1 MKAIT
6 AGGFKCGER
15 GADFMK
21 SNRGVF
27 LLVLSLYSLMT
38 PILPSLATPPAP
50 SSSPPTSSSSLL
62 ILLQQRGAPVVC
74 VTVDPCKEDRS
85 NISPPV
91 YEAFHWGLADMMIGA
106 DGRTGAPGFEV
117 CNRQRWL

>member
-1 MKAIT
+1 MKAIS
-6 AGGFKCGER
+6 ARSVLRLG
-15 GADFMK
+15 
-21 SNRGVF
+21 NRAALLF
-27 LLVLSLYSLMT
+27 LQSVLSLHYLMI
-38 PILPSLATPPAP
+38 PLAHFPCPRHPPP

-62 ILLQQRGAPVVC
+62 HLLLLSQRRGAPVVC

-91 YEAFHWGLADMMIGA
+91 YEAFRWGLTDMMIGA

-117 CNRQRWL
+117 SNRQRWL